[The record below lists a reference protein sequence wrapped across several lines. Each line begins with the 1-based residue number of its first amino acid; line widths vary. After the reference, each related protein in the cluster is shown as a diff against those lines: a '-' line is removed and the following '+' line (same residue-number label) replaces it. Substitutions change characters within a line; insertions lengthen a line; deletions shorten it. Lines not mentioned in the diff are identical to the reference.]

1 MITPLNNF
9 ILLKKEQAKEKTIG
23 SIIIPGANKD
33 DGNIATIVALGDK
46 ITNSLL
52 TKGTKVI
59 YRQYSSTNIKVQDE
73 EYLLIK
79 DEDVLAIIR

>member
-9 ILLKKEQAKEKTIG
+9 ILLKKEQTKEKTIG
-23 SIIIPGANKD
+23 SIIIPGTNKD

-52 TKGTKVI
+52 TKGTKII

>member
-9 ILLKKEQAKEKTIG
+9 ILLKKEKTKEKTIG
-23 SIIIPGANKD
+23 SIIIPGTNKD

>member
-9 ILLKKEQAKEKTIG
+9 ILLKKEQTKEKTIG
-23 SIIIPGANKD
+23 SIIIPGTNKD
-33 DGNIATIVALGDK
+33 DGNIATRVALGDK

>member
-9 ILLKKEQAKEKTIG
+9 ILLKKEQIKEKTIG
-23 SIIIPGANKD
+23 SIIIPGTDKD
-33 DGNIATIVALGDK
+33 VGNIATIVALGDK

-79 DEDVLAIIR
+79 DDDVLAIIR

>member
-9 ILLKKEQAKEKTIG
+9 ILLKKEQTKEKTIG
-23 SIIIPGANKD
+23 SIIIPGTDKV